1 MTAFTSFLQHF
12 ICPLCM
18 KTFSSPGQL
27 QTHFDQLHETENDSA
42 VVSQHNN
49 FALKGG
55 LCTV

>member
-1 MTAFTSFLQHF
+1 
-12 ICPLCM
+12 M

-55 LCTV
+55 LHTTV